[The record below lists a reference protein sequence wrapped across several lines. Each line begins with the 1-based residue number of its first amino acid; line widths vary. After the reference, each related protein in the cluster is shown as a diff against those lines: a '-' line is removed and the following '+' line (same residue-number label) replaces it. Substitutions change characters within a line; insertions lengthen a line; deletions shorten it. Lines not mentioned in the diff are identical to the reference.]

1 MRLLNTWTGQ
11 FVDEDP
17 ELTAYAILSHTWNKV
32 EQTYQDVLEIQKS
45 YNKSGRLRFS
55 ASPAGLVRRAV
66 HKSQDVTSSLIRS
79 VYISTIASPVT
90 NMPSP
95 QR

>member
-1 MRLLNTWTGQ
+1 MRLLDTGTGQ
-11 FVDEDP
+11 FVDKDP
-17 ELTAYAILSHTWNKV
+17 EQTRYAILSHTWDDV
-32 EQTYQDVLEIQKS
+32 EQTYQDILKIQKS

-66 HKSQDVTSSLIRS
+66 HKSQGVTSSFIRS
-79 VYISTIASPVT
+79 VYNSTTTSPVT